1 MDKESVKT
9 LVPMTLEGCVV
20 RISDIIAYLGRD
32 IEDACMLGLFQ
43 KEDIPKEIREVL
55 GTKNR
60 DIVNTIILDIIK
72 NSLGKPYIKLSK
84 EVYEAIVSLKK
95 FNYQNL
101 YDKALSKEERAYIT
115 EMFSVNFKV
124 FLEDLEKEN
133 KDSRIYKNFLNF
145 KKEKYICSTSKKRM
159 VLDFL
164 AGMTDD
170 YFVTCYHECKNKKL
184 RHTNI
189 MEVSH
194 EV

>member
-1 MDKESVKT
+1 
-9 LVPMTLEGCVV
+9 
-20 RISDIIAYLGRD
+20 
-32 IEDACMLGLFQ
+32 MLGLFQ

-60 DIVNTIILDIIK
+60 EIVNTIILDIIK
-72 NSLGKPYIKLSK
+72 NSLGKPYIKLSD
-84 EVYEAIVSLKK
+84 EVYHAIVSLKK

-101 YDKALSKEERAYIT
+101 YDKALSKKEKKYIS
-115 EMFSVNFKV
+115 EMFSVNFQS
-124 FLEDLEKEN
+124 FLKDLEEED
-133 KDSRIYKNFLNF
+133 KDSKIYQNFLNF
-145 KKEKYICSTSKKRM
+145 KKEEYICSTSKKRM

-184 RHTNI
+184 SHINKG
-189 MEVSH
+189 EVSH